1 MPRVTRAA
9 MRSHAIMEEES
20 HFAATVPLPST
31 PLSGRT
37 PLGDITSVVQE
48 EVPNSHESDASV
60 KAMKKAVVKSKK
72 AKGTKKGGKKKVE
85 KDKLTPEVLEDE
97 NQSETSSA
105 VDEACGD
112 LLRGNS
118 EG

>member
-48 EVPNSHESDASV
+48 EALNSHESNASV
-60 KAMKKAVVKSKK
+60 KAVKKAIVKSKK

-85 KDKLTPEVLEDE
+85 KDKLNPEVLEDE